1 MAGYVRGYGSECV
14 PGSAMTERPG
24 IPRDEF
30 GGDSKDR
37 LDDDERS
44 RHDANRHLTDT
55 ARVPSKGESSIWK
68 GWYPEPNR
76 LDSQNKTRKELALFS
91 GLSWGGPRY
100 SQFLIPPY
108 PPFPGFATR
117 NVRAHGKGVSGTQ
130 DCFSIHRIES
140 DLCESRRRS
149 RSRSSLPV
157 KAAQMGRFRVNRASR
172 GKELASEH
180 LFSSSCTESRMTS
193 TPRGCRTRKECAL
206 HRASF
211 CPHSKYNQARG
222 GKHVMDDD

>member
-1 MAGYVRGYGSECV
+1 MVGSARGCGSGCV
-14 PGSAMTERPG
+14 PGSAMTDRPG
-24 IPRDEF
+24 IPHGTF

-44 RHDANRHLTDT
+44 RHDANRHLTDI

-68 GWYPEPNR
+68 GWYPEPHR

-91 GLSWGGPRY
+91 GLSWGGPGY
-100 SQFLIPPY
+100 SEFLALPY

-117 NVRAHGKGVSGTQ
+117 NVRAHGKGASTTQ
-130 DCFSIHRIES
+130 DCFPIHRMES
-140 DLCESRRRS
+140 DLCEKRRRS
-149 RSRSSLPV
+149 RSRSSSTV
-157 KAAQMGRFRVNRASR
+157 RSAQIGRFRVNRASR

-180 LFSSSCTESRMTS
+180 LFSSSCTESWKTS
-193 TPRGCRTRKECAL
+193 TPRWCRTRRECAL

-211 CPHSKYNQARG
+211 CPHSRYNQARG
-222 GKHVMDDD
+222 GTRYG